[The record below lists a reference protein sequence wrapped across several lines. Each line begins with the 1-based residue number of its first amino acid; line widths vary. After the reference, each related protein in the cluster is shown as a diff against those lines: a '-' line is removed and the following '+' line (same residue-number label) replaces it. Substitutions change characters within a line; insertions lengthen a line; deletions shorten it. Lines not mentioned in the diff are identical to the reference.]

1 MLYAYPCELTVD
13 EDGAFVATFPDVPE
27 AITGGKDRAE
37 ALEMAAD
44 ALATALAGYVHQH
57 WEIPAPSKAGPD
69 QELVPVPPVVA
80 AKLALCSAMTEQ
92 HISKVELGR
101 RLGVSE
107 AAVRR
112 LANPD
117 HRSHMSQVQR
127 ALYAIGCTVTLD
139 VTAA

>member
-1 MLYAYPCELTVD
+1 MLYAYPCDLAVD
-13 EDGAFVATFPDVPE
+13 EDGRFVATFPNVPE
-27 AITGGKDRAE
+27 AITDGRDRAE
-37 ALEMAAD
+37 ALEMASD

-57 WEIPAPSKAGPD
+57 WEIPAPNKAGPD
-69 QELVPVPPVVA
+69 QDLVPLPPIVA
-80 AKLALCSAMTEQ
+80 AKLALYSVMKRER
-92 HISKVELGR
+92 ISKVELSR

-127 ALYAIGCTVTLD
+127 ALDAVGCTVTLD
-139 VTAA
+139 VSAA

>member
-1 MLYAYPCELTVD
+1 MLYAYPCELAVD

-80 AKLALCSAMTEQ
+80 AKLALCSVMTEQ

-112 LANPD
+112 LTNPD
-117 HRSHMSQVQR
+117 HRSLMSQVHR
-127 ALYAIGCTVTLD
+127 ALNVVGCTVILD

>member
-1 MLYAYPCELTVD
+1 MLWPLLWRDTSTNIGRFLLQVRQE
-13 EDGAFVATFPDVPE
+13 
-27 AITGGKDRAE
+27 
-37 ALEMAAD
+37 
-44 ALATALAGYVHQH
+44 
-57 WEIPAPSKAGPD
+57 PD

-127 ALYAIGCTVTLD
+127 ALNASRLHRHPWT
-139 VTAA
+139 